1 MNAIKWRGKIGV
13 ISHIS
18 ILVSIMVSSSYSG
31 SCMGAKLN
39 RPMQQFAIAT
49 LGSSISM
56 AHNTPRCC
64 SWMIVDLIQL
74 GKVYFGID
82 VDALQFFKRPLS
94 KFHETDHELLHLTLC
109 LVSYDIVCHC
119 GNFYSDTICFN
130 KCCHPNLLFVHPN
143 VNYWNQS
150 LV

>member
-1 MNAIKWRGKIGV
+1 MNAIKWWGKIGV

-31 SCMGAKLN
+31 SCMGAQLN
-39 RPMQQFAIAT
+39 RPMQRFAIAT

-56 AHNTPRCC
+56 AHNTPAMLFMDDCGFNSTR
-64 SWMIVDLIQL
+64 Q
-74 GKVYFGID
+74 VYFGIN

-143 VNYWNQS
+143 ANYWNQS